1 MAEKKAQGK
10 KVSLT
15 STKQEMLDAYNDL
28 VGQLEE
34 KRAQEMKPEAKVEE
48 KAVKKTVETAD
59 SVSTEGIMSEVA
71 KLKTEVGRVLSGLSE
86 RLEDEVRKYDAVKK
100 AVQVKEQELL
110 EIYEIQKSASTLAA
124 LLELQAGKKE
134 EFDREMAERREGLGK
149 EMETARAEWDA
160 EKKRRAEE
168 VKARDTA
175 ESRRREQEEA
185 EYRHRFSREQ
195 QLARE
200 RFEDEQAKLEREIK
214 NRREQAEREFSE
226 REAAVSRG
234 EAELADLRARAEA
247 FPKELESAVA
257 RNVKAEAEKV
267 RLEADNKLELVK
279 KEYEGEKN
287 VFIARINALE
297 GKVKEQ
303 AEQLAKMN
311 AQLEK
316 AYGQVQ
322 QIAVKAVEGSAA
334 VKAFGGMAAETARG
348 QGV

>member
-28 VGQLEE
+28 VQQLDE
-34 KRAQEMKPEAKVEE
+34 KRAAEMKPEAKVEE
-48 KAVKKTVETAD
+48 KSVKKTVETAD

-86 RLEDEVRKYDAVKK
+86 RLEDEVKKYEAVKK

-124 LLELQAGKKE
+124 LLDLQARRKE
-134 EFDREMAERREGLGK
+134 DFDMEMAERKEGLTR
-149 EMETARAEWDA
+149 EIETIRAEWEV

-168 VKARDTA
+168 AKARDTA

-185 EYRHRFSREQ
+185 EYRYAFNREQ

-214 NRREQAEREFSE
+214 NRREQAEAEFAG
-226 REAAVSRG
+226 REATISRS
-234 EAELADLRARAEA
+234 EVELSELRVRAAA
-247 FPKELESAVA
+247 FPKELETTVA
-257 RNVKAEAEKV
+257 REVKAEVEKV
-267 RLEADNKLELVK
+267 RLEAENRLELLK

-303 AEQLAKMN
+303 SEQLAKMN

-334 VKAFGGMAAETARG
+334 VKAFGGIVAESTRG
-348 QGV
+348 QGA